1 MVDGELISCHRPN
14 FDLPSDGRVPVK
26 FNVLVLLVPTIILT
40 NLGRFDSHTESTWRR
55 KLCCVA
61 VVSTAVCA
69 LFSLLQLKEPCV
81 SLG

>member
-26 FNVLVLLVPTIILT
+26 FNV
-40 NLGRFDSHTESTWRR
+40 LGRFDSHTESTWRR